1 MTAASTLTT
10 PLPIPLPPPAASTPS
25 ASPAGRVPPRKRP
38 LPAGR
43 PREWYVSHNRRLKAM
58 RIAIALLDSGVY
70 TPAQARNRTIRRTAA
85 RIGVHPPS
93 NTTCSL
99 VRSLLP

>member
-1 MTAASTLTT
+1 MTAATASHRTT
-10 PLPIPLPPPAASTPS
+10 PALPLAFPAPPAGALPK
-25 ASPAGRVPPRKRP
+25 KR

-43 PREWYVSHNRRLKAM
+43 PREWYVSHNRQLKAM

-70 TPAQARNRTIRRTAA
+70 TPGQARDETIRRTAA

-93 NTTCSL
+93 GATCRL

>member
-1 MTAASTLTT
+1 MTAPSTLTP
-10 PLPIPLPPPAASTPS
+10 PLPLPFPAPLAH
-25 ASPAGRVPPRKRP
+25 AGRAPGKR

-43 PREWYVSHNRRLKAM
+43 PRQWYVSHNRQLKAM

-70 TPAQARNRTIRRTAA
+70 TPGKARDHTIRRTAA

-93 NTTCSL
+93 GTTCDL

>member
-1 MTAASTLTT
+1 MTAATASTRTP
-10 PLPIPLPPPAASTPS
+10 PLPLPLMADAP
-25 ASPAGRVPPRKRP
+25 ASPAGPPVRKR

-43 PREWYVSHNRRLKAM
+43 PRAWYVAHNRQLKAM

-70 TPAQARNRTIRRTAA
+70 TPGQARDHTIRRTAA

-93 NTTCSL
+93 NTTCRL

>member
-1 MTAASTLTT
+1 MTAPSAAP
-10 PLPIPLPPPAASTPS
+10 PLPLPCAA
-25 ASPAGRVPPRKRP
+25 AAVPKKP

-43 PREWYVSHNRRLKAM
+43 PREWYVAHNRRLKAM

-70 TPAQARNRTIRRTAA
+70 TPSQARDHTIRRTAA
-85 RIGVHPPS
+85 RIGVRQPS
-93 NTTCSL
+93 RTTCRL

>member
-1 MTAASTLTT
+1 MTAAAASNLTP
-10 PLPIPLPPPAASTPS
+10 PLPLAFPVTGDAPLPK
-25 ASPAGRVPPRKRP
+25 KR

-43 PREWYVSHNRRLKAM
+43 PREWYVSHNRQLKAM

-70 TPAQARNRTIRRTAA
+70 TPGQARDHTIRRTAA

-93 NTTCSL
+93 NTTCRL

>member
-1 MTAASTLTT
+1 MTAATASSLTP
-10 PLPIPLPPPAASTPS
+10 PLPLAFPAPAEARLPK
-25 ASPAGRVPPRKRP
+25 KR

-43 PREWYVSHNRRLKAM
+43 PREWYVSHNRQLKAM

-70 TPAQARNRTIRRTAA
+70 TTRQARDHTIRSAA
-85 RIGVHPPS
+85 VRIGVHPPS
-93 NTTCSL
+93 RTTCGL

>member
-1 MTAASTLTT
+1 MTAAAASTLTLT
-10 PLPIPLPPPAASTPS
+10 LPLNFP
-25 ASPAGRVPPRKRP
+25 ASPDARLPRKR

-43 PREWYVSHNRRLKAM
+43 PREWYIAHNRQLKAM
-58 RIAIALLDSGVY
+58 RIAVALLDSGVY
-70 TPAQARNRTIRRTAA
+70 TPGQARNHTIRRTAA

-93 NTTCSL
+93 NTTCRL

>member
-1 MTAASTLTT
+1 MPAASTLTS
-10 PLPIPLPPPAASTPS
+10 PLPLPLPTLSAAAPPP
-25 ASPAGRVPPRKRP
+25 KRR

-43 PREWYVSHNRRLKAM
+43 PREWYVSHNRQLKAM

-70 TPAQARNRTIRRTAA
+70 STRQARDRTIRSTAA

-93 NTTCSL
+93 STTCRL